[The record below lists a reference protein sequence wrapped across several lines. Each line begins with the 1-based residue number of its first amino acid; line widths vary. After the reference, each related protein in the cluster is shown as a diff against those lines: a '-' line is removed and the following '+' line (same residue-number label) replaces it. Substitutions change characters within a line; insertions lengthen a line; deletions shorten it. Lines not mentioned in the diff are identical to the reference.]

1 MWMNLPACS
10 VIARTT
16 SGCETP
22 VELTAIPAAQSRNRL
37 PSTSSTTAP
46 SPRAMTKG

>member
-1 MWMNLPACS
+1 MWMNFAACS
-10 VIARTT
+10 EMAFTT

-22 VELTAIPAAQSRNRL
+22 VEFTAMPAAQSRKTL

-46 SPRAMTKG
+46 SPRAITSG